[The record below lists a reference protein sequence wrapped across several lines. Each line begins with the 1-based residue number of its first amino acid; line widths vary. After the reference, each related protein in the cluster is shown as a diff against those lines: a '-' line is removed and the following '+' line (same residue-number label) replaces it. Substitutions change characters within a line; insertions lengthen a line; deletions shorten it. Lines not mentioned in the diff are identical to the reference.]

1 MHRAPRLA
9 ALGLFVL
16 VVTSCATVPTPPEV
30 ITPEKPVPQE
40 LAPRDP
46 APQPAPRHRWA
57 PMRTASQDLG
67 ALPTR

>member
-16 VVTSCATVPTPPEV
+16 VATSCATAPTPEA

-40 LAPRDP
+40 LAPREP

-57 PMRTASQDLG
+57 PMRTASQDPG